1 MLQDAQKVRP
11 SSHGSP
17 LAPRNTNKGDEN
29 DRSVRM
35 GWEWDVPS
43 WIRLGHVIIHLL
55 RSRLARRRSV
65 FDESG
70 LSEAKG
76 ASEVI
81 DRSDR
86 YDNRQVQRMLRLYQ
100 LPASELA
107 CLTGPEYH
115 NYD

>member
-17 LAPRNTNKGDEN
+17 LAPSNTNKGDEN

-43 WIRLGHVIIHLL
+43 WIRLGPVIIHLL

-70 LSEAKG
+70 LREAKG

-81 DRSDR
+81 ARSDR
-86 YDNRQVQRMLRLYQ
+86 RTTIDRYSECCACINYQ
-100 LPASELA
+100 HQNWLV
-107 CLTGPEYH
+107 
-115 NYD
+115 